1 MSGIVGLWNLDGE
14 PVAAPQLRELSAR
27 LAHRGPDG
35 EGVWLDG
42 PVGLV
47 CQLMRVTPESQ
58 REVQPLVHP
67 HGVVIF
73 DGRLDNREELLGR
86 LAGAHG
92 LCATSPDPDFI
103 LAAYLAWGENFPEK
117 LKGDFALAVF
127 DPVRQKLVLARD
139 AIGIRP
145 LYYCRQGDLF
155 IFASEIKAI
164 LAHPRISAVPDAHM
178 LAHHFLDPRGS
189 HAELTFFKDILTLP
203 PSHQAVITPG
213 RLTIKQY
220 WDFDPSRQIR
230 LSSYQEYVEG
240 FQDFFAQAVRRRL
253 RSAYPVA
260 VAVSGGLDSSSIFCL
275 SLALQA
281 REPGFSSPVFGVSFV
296 GPPGSAAD
304 EEEYLKAIETKYDVQ
319 IARGPV
325 SSQGFFKSC
334 QTQVWHTEVPLPD
347 VEWNSWLNLLAAA
360 RNQEARV
367 LLLGFYGDQILFE
380 QAYLLDLAKRGHWR
394 EVFRHLKEIPL
405 WYTDA
410 APGYYKQRFVA
421 DLLKSILPESLTRV
435 IKKFRNRRRTSPR
448 ARIWSSE
455 KLCREIA
462 RPSPGPNGNKRR
474 FATNYAKYVYQR
486 LRSRYDVLGMEWNDK
501 VSSLCGL
508 EVSCPFCDRDL
519 IAFMM
524 TVPGEMQNR
533 GGVPRALLRHALAGV
548 LPEEIAGRR
557 SKGDYTYLEN
567 EAVTL
572 DYDDIVNY
580 IRSGNFAVRW
590 GFLKQDAF
598 NKEIPI
604 LKEKMSGPTCD
615 VAWSLEEVVG
625 MEIWLRT
632 FFDKPPV

>member
-86 LAGAHG
+86 LAGAPG
-92 LCATSPDPDFI
+92 LCAASPDPDFI

-164 LAHPRISAVPDAHM
+164 LAHPRISAVPDDHM
-178 LAHHFLDPRGS
+178 LAHHFLDGS
-189 HAELTFFKDILTLP
+189 SSHSDLTFFKNILTLP
-203 PSHQAVITPG
+203 PSHQAVVTPE
-213 RLTIKQY
+213 RLTIRQY
-220 WDFDPSRQIR
+220 WDFDTSRQIR
-230 LSSYQEYVEG
+230 LSSYQEYLEAFGVLFEK
-240 FQDFFAQAVRRRL
+240 AVRRRL
-253 RSAYPVA
+253 RSLYPVA

-281 REPGFSSPVFGVSFV
+281 KKPGFSSQVFGVSFV

-304 EEEYLKAIETKYDVQ
+304 EEEYLKAIETKYGVQ
-319 IARGPV
+319 IARVPV

-334 QTQVWHTEVPLPD
+334 KTQVWHTEVPLPD

-410 APGYYKQRFVA
+410 APVYFRQRFMA

-435 IKKFRNRRRTSPR
+435 IKKVRNRRRTSPR
-448 ARIWSSE
+448 TRLWSSD

-462 RPSPGPNGNKRR
+462 RPYPGPNGNKRR
-474 FATNYAKYVYQR
+474 FASNYAKYVYQR
-486 LRSRYDVLGMEWNDK
+486 LRSRYDVLGMEWNEK
-501 VSSLCGL
+501 VGSLYGL
-508 EVSCPFCDRDL
+508 EVACPFCDRDL

-580 IRSGNFAVRW
+580 IRSGNFALRR
-590 GFLKQDAF
+590 GYLNQEAF
-598 NKEIPI
+598 NKEIPR
-604 LKEKMSGPTCD
+604 LKEKITGPTCE
-615 VAWSLEEVVG
+615 VAWSLEEVLG

-632 FFDKPPV
+632 FIDK